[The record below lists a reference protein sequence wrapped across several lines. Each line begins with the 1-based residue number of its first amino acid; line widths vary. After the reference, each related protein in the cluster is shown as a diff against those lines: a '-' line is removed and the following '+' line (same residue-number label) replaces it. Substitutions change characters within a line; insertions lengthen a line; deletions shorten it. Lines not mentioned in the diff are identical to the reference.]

1 MVFKKKELKKNAD
14 INIKILKYHGVSSVN
29 ILDHIKPSLKKEPD
43 QILIHAETN
52 DQTNDHN
59 FLNNVKKMVKW
70 SGRHIKTPNLFLL
83 IDLLNRYERCRR
95 KGNKN
100 IHTSRKLL

>member
-14 INIKILKYHGVSSVN
+14 INIKVLKYHGVSSVN

-43 QILIHAETN
+43 QILIHAGTN

-70 SGRHIKTPNLFLL
+70 SGRHVKTPNLFLL
-83 IDLLNRYERCRR
+83 IDLLNRYERYRR